1 MASDLKQKVR
11 EIVASKMLGSKYLR
25 ETAAA
30 FYSSGYR
37 DALAP
42 LTEEEQGEIAREIAK
57 AVNKSGGYYLASAD
71 AALSAL
77 RRIRGIET

>member
-42 LTEEEQGEIAREIAK
+42 LTEDEMRQIKRMVAGRGKEPTGLYETTIRFAF
-57 AVNKSGGYYLASAD
+57 
-71 AALSAL
+71 SAL